1 MNHKRTDFMSE
12 VKLTNWQVILLIVST
27 ILPSALLSLP
37 SIIIKYAAKDAWIS
51 VVLAT
56 VIGIIVA
63 YISST
68 IFLKNPGLS
77 IFEIVENK
85 LGSFFRIFIGLLL
98 MIYYFLD
105 SIAVLRQFIFF
116 MIDTVMEETPS
127 YVIGSITVLI
137 TLYAIYQ
144 GIEVISR
151 VNLIIIIISFLSFAI
166 STLFYLKEMDF
177 SQLLP
182 ILDRSWNK
190 VIFGGTPTLA
200 WFSEVAII
208 ILLAPYLQNI
218 KKVRKVAITGM
229 VITAISFTWTMIG
242 TIAVFGSEILPMYR
256 YPTFSVFR
264 MIEVANF
271 IERIDALFI
280 AVWMGT
286 MIMKLTIFLFGSLH
300 CFFQVFRIKHKKP
313 FLLPFG
319 MLVLSFCLHS
329 WNNQSEYAIY
339 QFYSAVPYCFFFNI
353 LIPLFLFFT
362 GFLKNRKKQ
371 VKL

>member
-1 MNHKRTDFMSE
+1 MSE

-37 SIIIKYAAKDAWIS
+37 SIMIKYAEKDAWIS
-51 VVLAT
+51 VILTT
-56 VIGIIVA
+56 VIGILLAII
-63 YISST
+63 YST
-68 IFLKNPGLS
+68 IFLKNPGLT
-77 IFEIVENK
+77 IFDIVEKK

-98 MIYYFLD
+98 MLYYFLD
-105 SIAVLRQFIFF
+105 SISVLRQFIYF
-116 MIDTVMEETPS
+116 MIDTVMQQTPS
-127 YVIGSITVLI
+127 YVLGSITVLI
-137 TLYAIYQ
+137 ALYAIYQ
-144 GIEVISR
+144 GIEVVSR
-151 VNLIIIIISFLSFAI
+151 VNLIIIIVSFLSFAI
-166 STLFYLKEMDF
+166 STLFYLKEMNF

-182 ILDRSWNK
+182 ILDTPWNK
-190 VIFGGTPTLA
+190 IVLGGVPTLG

-218 KKVRKVAITGM
+218 KNVRKVAITGM
-229 VITAISFTWTMIG
+229 VITAFSLTWTMIG
-242 TIAVFGSEILPMYR
+242 TIAVFGAEILPMYQ

-264 MIEVANF
+264 IIEVADF

-286 MIMKLTIFLFGSLH
+286 MVMKLTIFLFSSLL
-300 CFFQVFRIKHKKP
+300 CFFQTFRIKHKKP

-319 MLVLSFCLHS
+319 VLVLSFCLNA
-329 WNNQSEYAIY
+329 WDNQSAYGIY
-339 QFYSAVPYCFFFNI
+339 QLYSGTAYVFFFNI